1 MSGPFIFIG
10 THRVKEGKLEE
21 FRTTAIDLAEVVEE
35 REPQL
40 HGFNFFLNEDETE
53 ATVIQVH
60 PDAGSMLVHMQV
72 GAEHIK
78 KGVEELLETRE
89 IQIYGEPNDAVL
101 GMIEQLTQAG
111 VPISVKPLHLVGF
124 TR

>member
-10 THRVKEGKLEE
+10 THRVKEGQARGVPGDRRRPRPKWS
-21 FRTTAIDLAEVVEE
+21 RRASRSST
-35 REPQL
+35 
-40 HGFNFFLNEDETE
+40 
-53 ATVIQVH
+53 
-60 PDAGSMLVHMQV
+60 GSTSQV

-78 KGVEELLETRE
+78 KSVEELLETRE
-89 IQIYGEPNDAVL
+89 IQIYGELNNGVL

-111 VPISVKPLHLVGF
+111 VPISVKPLHLAGF